1 MDTYQRSWPKAP
13 RARILAI
20 VPGEAVGTW
29 NVFRENF
36 VGTLADCSFEHLP
49 EDAKAWLWRH
59 ERDQHQCDHEVNS
72 DCQHYS

>member
-36 VGTLADCSFEHLP
+36 EGDARGVLCEDLP
-49 EDAKAWLWRH
+49 VDARAWLRS
-59 ERDQHQCDHEVNS
+59 HQCDHEVNS